1 LLPAGRIHE
10 GDEVGLHILAA
21 SNIDWSRNSRK
32 RPLDGISRVAEEQHE
47 IDLGVPGQFRLL
59 EEGLPP
65 SGRFRY
71 EGPRHRIDVGCPEF
85 YRRWRAQLVRL
96 TGHTAHE
103 MWAAMMV
110 RRPYPT
116 SREVWAAM
124 GEDGQGWESSFAFGD
139 LVFLDNGTSV
149 VGPTVGARLAEQFA
163 GWEEKAI
170 AFAATVEEA
179 AAWLRLYR
187 DFRQAFDI
195 TADRGAAV
203 IESNV

>member
-1 LLPAGRIHE
+1 VNFFPRAAFTKE
-10 GDEVGLHILAA
+10 TNVGLSIFAA
-21 SNIDWSRNSRK
+21 SNIDWSRDFCRE
-32 RPLDGISRVAEEQHE
+32 PLDGISRVAEEQHE
-47 IDLGVPGQFRLL
+47 IDLGAPGQFRLL

-71 EGPRHRIDVGCPEF
+71 EGPRHFIDVGCPEF

-103 MWAAMMV
+103 FWTALHGAAQ
-110 RRPYPT
+110 R
-116 SREVWAAM
+116 
-124 GEDGQGWESSFAFGD
+124 WEPWCEPPFAFGD

-163 GWEEKAI
+163 DWEEKAF
-170 AFAATVEEA
+170 AFAATVEEP

-187 DFRQAFDI
+187 DFRRAFDI
-195 TADRGAAV
+195 AADRGAAV